1 MNKTQI
7 LLFLIMLVFHI
18 TGYTRHDGTSDQH
31 SSQSPIDSEVNDA
44 NGSEINEEFSAAEQ
58 ILSLERNIEE
68 DRKRLND
75 LNDKLSKQ
83 QQTLD
88 SAIQRLNEIKKLI
101 DIKKQEIK
109 SGLSTDGAPE
119 IEPLKN
125 EINILEEEAK
135 LLDQRSKLS
144 VKARETMRQQ
154 IAILGKKLEED
165 QGLLD
170 QLTGVKKE
178 EEKPQIPDTE
188 IPSTETSQTE
198 KQAQP
203 DSIPV
208 RPGIPIPSKVE
219 ITTELPISD

>member
-1 MNKTQI
+1 MNKTKI
-7 LLFLIMLVFHI
+7 LLFLILFVFHI
-18 TGYTRHDGTSDQH
+18 TGHTKHDDGTTDQH
-31 SSQSPIDSEVNDA
+31 SSQSPIDSEVNVT
-44 NGSEINEEFSAAEQ
+44 NGSEINEEFSTAEQ

-101 DIKKQEIK
+101 DVKKQEIK
-109 SGLSTDGAPE
+109 SGISAEGAPE

-125 EINILEEEAK
+125 EVIILEEEAK

-165 QGLLD
+165 RGLLD

-178 EEKPQIPDTE
+178 VEKPQIPT
-188 IPSTETSQTE
+188 P
-198 KQAQP
+198 AN
-203 DSIPV
+203 
-208 RPGIPIPSKVE
+208 SKPRHL
-219 ITTELPISD
+219 LPPTK